1 VLRSFAAM
9 ICFRL
14 STLGGANSNHSLAP
28 SIRILIEETADV
40 LERIGTNPSHRK
52 GISALYGRHLRE
64 VTGTGSRRQQYSASE
79 QNTMAIDQNVMRSQP
94 YAEQSIP
101 RPMEV
106 QPVQFSAMSDD
117 QITQAIRN
125 AEDGL
130 GTDLTS
136 FQLDERTGLDWLDW
150 FDLDVTA

>member
-1 VLRSFAAM
+1 M

-14 STLGGANSNHSLAP
+14 STQGANSNHSLAP

-64 VTGTGSRRQQYSASE
+64 VTGTGARRQYALE
-79 QNTMAIDQNVMRSQP
+79 QNNMAVGQSVMHAPP
-94 YAEQSIP
+94 YPEPSMP
-101 RPMEV
+101 RPMNV
-106 QPVQFSAMSDD
+106 PVQFSAMSDD

-130 GTDLTS
+130 GTDITS

-150 FDLDVTA
+150 FDMDVNA

>member
-1 VLRSFAAM
+1 M

-14 STLGGANSNHSLAP
+14 NTLGANSNHSLAP

-64 VTGTGSRRQQYSASE
+64 VTGTGARRQYTASE
-79 QNTMAIDQNVMRSQP
+79 PNNTLAVGHNVMQP
-94 YAEQSIP
+94 QTYPNHSMS
-101 RPMEV
+101 RPMDV

-130 GTDLTS
+130 GTDLSS
-136 FQLDERTGLDWLDW
+136 FQMDERSGLDWLDW
-150 FDLDVTA
+150 FDMDVTT

>member
-1 VLRSFAAM
+1 M

-14 STLGGANSNHSLAP
+14 STLGPNSNHSLAP
-28 SIRILIEETADV
+28 SIRFLIEETADV

-64 VTGTGSRRQQYSASE
+64 VTGTGSSQRQYSASDASP
-79 QNTMAIDQNVMRSQP
+79 MAMRHSVLRTQP
-94 YAEQSIP
+94 YAEQSMP
-101 RPMEV
+101 RPIDM

-117 QITQAIRN
+117 QITQAIKN

-130 GTDLTS
+130 GADVA
-136 FQLDERTGLDWLDW
+136 FQVDERSGLDWLDW